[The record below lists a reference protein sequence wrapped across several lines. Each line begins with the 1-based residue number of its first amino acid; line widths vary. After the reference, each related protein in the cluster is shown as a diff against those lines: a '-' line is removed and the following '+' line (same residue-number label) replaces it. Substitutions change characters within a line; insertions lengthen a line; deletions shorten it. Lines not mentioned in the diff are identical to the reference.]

1 MNFLK
6 KNQEHRKNNLN
17 NLSKKVILSAAI
29 IAGMVF
35 TSCKN
40 ENKKET
46 ETINS
51 TEVAKETAMTDL
63 SFGVRGNCGMC
74 KKTIEKAANSVK
86 GVKNATWDVENK
98 KIDVSFDD
106 TKTDVMGIHKAIAAS
121 GYDTEKLSGN
131 KDAYDNLAGC
141 CQYDHEMVMNLQ
153 SDDTKEDHSENDQ

>member
-46 ETINS
+46 ETINA
-51 TEVAKETAMTDL
+51 TEVTKETAMTDL

-74 KKTIEKAANSVK
+74 KKTIEKNIRLQRRK
-86 GVKNATWDVENK
+86 TYRTFWKN
-98 KIDVSFDD
+98 
-106 TKTDVMGIHKAIAAS
+106 
-121 GYDTEKLSGN
+121 
-131 KDAYDNLAGC
+131 
-141 CQYDHEMVMNLQ
+141 
-153 SDDTKEDHSENDQ
+153 